1 MKLVRKIER
10 SKWRNGDLRELDLIP
25 ADAITNCMKTQGNT
39 VSVWRV
45 VDAGELNEAVLAMAS
60 EFDHLDSID
69 VVVLDHA
76 DLESAGLEIIETPG
90 RTPIIEIA
98 NMHRDVCNLNYRSL
112 GCLAAFIAKCIR
124 ANEVTRIPR
133 SELKQILIDA
143 IREGR
148 LLLEQLKERV
158 REKLQGAV

>member
-1 MKLVRKIER
+1 
-10 SKWRNGDLRELDLIP
+10 
-25 ADAITNCMKTQGNT
+25 
-39 VSVWRV
+39 VWRV

-98 NMHRDVCNLNYRSL
+98 NKQT
-112 GCLAAFIAKCIR
+112 IAVIEFK
-124 ANEVTRIPR
+124 
-133 SELKQILIDA
+133 S
-143 IREGR
+143 
-148 LLLEQLKERV
+148 LLEKFVYLLPIACKPTRKIT
-158 REKLQGAV
+158 RSKNSKTK